1 MSEFQDIPEIIDPKF
16 GIVVKLT
23 KSIAN
28 LGCCRCPQAFE
39 NHIDVQDYT
48 WQWKRLE
55 RRFRSHRTSAH
66 HREDI

>member
-1 MSEFQDIPEIIDPKF
+1 MSEFQDIPEIIDSKF
-16 GIVVKLT
+16 VLA
-23 KSIAN
+23 SIAN